1 MNATFTTYCLGVGC
15 MTKCDTC
22 QHAKNWRILNQ
33 MPNALRLARQ
43 RQMKRMSENQ
53 CQLTSGHLY
62 EPEDEPP
69 AAEESGS

>member
-1 MNATFTTYCLGVGC
+1 MNTNFNTFCLGVGC

-22 QHAKNWRILNQ
+22 QHSKNWLILNQ

-43 RQMKRMSENQ
+43 RQMKRMPESQ

-62 EPEDEPP
+62 EPVDEPP
-69 AAEESGS
+69 AAAESGT